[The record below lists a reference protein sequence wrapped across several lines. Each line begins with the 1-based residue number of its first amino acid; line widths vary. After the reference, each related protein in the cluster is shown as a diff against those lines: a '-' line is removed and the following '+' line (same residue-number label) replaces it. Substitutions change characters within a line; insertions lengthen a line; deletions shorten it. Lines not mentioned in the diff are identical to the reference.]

1 MNRMTSRVAAGLL
14 VLCLLLLPRPSFAS
28 GKGFLWKVSSETAAV
43 YLLGSVHFMRRDA
56 YPLDPVIEDTFRQ
69 SDILAVEADINDL
82 SKVSV
87 EQLLERA
94 LYPAGDSIDRHI
106 SPETLIRLRQETE
119 RLGLSYILI
128 SRQRPWVLALT
139 LTSLELVRL
148 GFDPAYGI
156 DLHFLD
162 RAQGKKVVELESVS
176 QQVDLLSGFPDEEQ
190 EQFLRFT
197 LDDMKTLKEDSEILL
212 RIWKAGDMKGLE
224 GLIGLNTPGRGD
236 SPVLRRLF
244 FERNEKMAAQVE
256 EFLKKGEKA
265 FVVVGAG
272 HLVGKQGLIEI
283 LRAKGYQ
290 VEQQ

>member
-14 VLCLLLLPRPSFAS
+14 VLCLLLLPRPSLAS
-28 GKGFLWKVSSETAAV
+28 EKGFLWKVRSETAAV
-43 YLLGSVHFMRRDA
+43 YLLGSVHFMRKDA
-56 YPLDPVIEDTFRQ
+56 YPLDPVIEDAFRQ

-82 SKVSV
+82 SKVSA
-87 EQLLERA
+87 EQLLELA

-106 SPETLIRLRQETE
+106 SPETLVRLRQETD

-139 LTSLELVRL
+139 LTSLELARL

-224 GLIGLNTPGRGD
+224 ELIGLNTPGRGD

-244 FERNEKMAAQVE
+244 YERNERMAVRIE
-256 EFLKKGEKA
+256 EFLRRGQKA
-265 FVVVGAG
+265 FIVVGAG
-272 HLVGKQGLIEI
+272 HLAGKHGLVEL
-283 LRAKGYQ
+283 LRAKGYKT
-290 VEQQ
+290 EQQ